1 MGLTADRNTVLAN
14 DGYTKPGSE
23 VFHDRRA
30 YNVPLPYVPVDQQR
44 DPHANP
50 LVTSPRRMYAR
61 APGPSALGGLVEQVY
76 RGQPTHR
83 AGDE

>member
-1 MGLTADRNTVLAN
+1 MDQPKVKG
-14 DGYTKPGSE
+14 
-23 VFHDRRA
+23 
-30 YNVPLPYVPVDQQR
+30 VPVEYMDIDTLWNDRR

-50 LVTSPRRMYAR
+50 MSSDPKRMYGR
-61 APGPSALGGLVEQVY
+61 AAGPSALGGMVEQVY

>member
-1 MGLTADRNTVLAN
+1 MAEVQPLKTKGVPIDYMDVQTIWNDR
-14 DGYTKPGSE
+14 
-23 VFHDRRA
+23 
-30 YNVPLPYVPVDQQR
+30 R

-50 LVTSPRRMYAR
+50 MSTSPRREGR
-61 APGPSALGGLVEQVY
+61 APSMSDLGKSIEGVY

>member
-1 MGLTADRNTVLAN
+1 MTPDPNTVLAKHGYVDLESVFN
-14 DGYTKPGSE
+14 D
-23 VFHDRRA
+23 R
-30 YNVPLPYVPVDQQR
+30 R

-50 LVTSPRRMYAR
+50 LSSSPRRMYAR